1 MSKRYYGLLALLVAS
16 LMIVPAMAQRQT
28 ADVIGK
34 VVAENGDP
42 VPGATVVAESASL
55 QGSRNAVS
63 NEDGAFLLRFLPA
76 GEYVVTV
83 TMPGME
89 TQKQKLSLTVGGTAR
104 PTFVLG
110 LQTQTEAL
118 VVTAEANTILD
129 TSQVTSNLKQE
140 FITNL
145 PVRRDVQNLVVLTPG
160 VTTSGPSGSPVIS
173 GAMSFE
179 NNYLLN
185 GGVINSDNIRGRPST
200 LYIEDA
206 IEETTVITGSV
217 SAEYGQFT
225 GGVINTITKQ
235 GGNEFSGSLRVSF
248 ENEDWE
254 SLTPIEERN
263 NVEKDDDISNFQ
275 TLTIGGPI
283 IKDRLWF
290 FVAGRREREKGTA
303 TIAAGTPLSG
313 SILTELGLADSGNV
327 PGQRTVPNDQPEDR
341 YEVKMTFTP
350 VENHTI
356 VASYLDKEF
365 EETNDTQFGV
375 LSTSAII
382 DARAIPE
389 SLLTFNY
396 RGIITPSFSIEAFY
410 SERELA
416 FERNLSVGTDPIT
429 GSTSEDFNTQGG
441 LNYGSPFFGAKPET
455 RNNEM
460 YWIKGSYFLNTASA
474 GTHDMVFG
482 YSNFMDSRKADNEQS
497 PSGFRN
503 FPSAT
508 RFDANGNP
516 IPIYVNGF
524 TSANSLFSGVSFW
537 PVLNPSQGSDFT
549 VESLYFNDVWQLNDK
564 LRFNIGVRYDKND
577 AFAQDGAV
585 VADDSKISP
594 RLAASYD
601 IFGDGRHEVSAGYGE
616 YVARLSSAADSATS
630 AGSPALIYY
639 YYQGPQTESL
649 ADVYAWMESTYGA
662 NWLDIDFA
670 SANADFVRIPGQTR
684 VIRDTLDS
692 PSATEISLGYSTRFG
707 SRGYLKVNYINREFD
722 DFYVGLTNLDIGRT
736 ASGADLE
743 VLTND
748 PDNFYTREYDSV
760 QLQGQWKF
768 TDNFFVGGN
777 WTWAQL
783 TGNIT
788 GETGGSGSITS
799 TSLGRYPEFNNYPNR
814 EPIGYIL
821 GDIRNTG
828 NIWLSYDLKTSAG
841 DINFSLLQ
849 RYKSGEHYSATGTVS
864 VNEAYGF
871 PSRADSGYASPP
883 RTNTYFFSP
892 RGGFETEEDIRTD
905 LGVNYTINWKRFE
918 FFVEVEVINVLNS
931 DNIVDSANVD
941 QTVLVQQPF
950 NVYTETPVEG
960 VNYSLGDSF
969 GEATDRDAYQVPRTF
984 RFDLGI
990 RF

>member
-16 LMIVPAMAQRQT
+16 FMMVPAMAQRSF
-28 ADVIGK
+28 ADIIGK
-34 VVAENGDP
+34 VVAENSDP
-42 VPGATVVAESASL
+42 VPGATVVAESPAL
-55 QGSRNAVS
+55 QGSRTAVS
-63 NEDGAFLLRFLPA
+63 NEDGAFLLRFLPP

-89 TQKQKLSLTVGGTAR
+89 TQKQKLTLTVGGTAR
-104 PTFVLG
+104 PTFTLG

-118 VVTAEANTILD
+118 VVTAQANTILD
-129 TSQVTSNLKQE
+129 TSQVTSNLKEE
-140 FITNL
+140 FINNL
-145 PVRRDVQNLVVLTPG
+145 PVRRNVQNLVVLTPG
-160 VTTSGPSGSPVIS
+160 VTTSGPRGRPVIS

-185 GGVINSDNIRGRPST
+185 GGVINSDNVRGAPST
-200 LYIEDA
+200 LYVEDA

-235 GGNEFSGSLRVSF
+235 GGNEFSGSVRVSF

-254 SLTPIEERN
+254 SLTPIEEAN

-275 TLTIGGPI
+275 TVTVGGPI

-290 FVAGRREREKGTA
+290 FLAGRREREKGTA
-303 TIAAGTPLSG
+303 TIAAGTPLSTD
-313 SILTELGLADSGNV
+313 ILNELGLADSGNV
-327 PGQRTVPNDQPEDR
+327 PGNRTVPNDQPEDR
-341 YEVKMTFTP
+341 YEVKLTFTP
-350 VENHTI
+350 VENHSI
-356 VASYLDKEF
+356 IASYLDKDF
-365 EETNDTQFGV
+365 AETNDTQFGV
-375 LSTSAII
+375 LSQSAII
-382 DARAIPE
+382 SARAIPE

-396 RGIITPSFSIEAFY
+396 RGIITPAFSIEAFY
-410 SERELA
+410 SERKLA
-416 FERNLSVGTDPIT
+416 FERELSVGTDRIS
-429 GSTSEDFNTQGG
+429 GATSEDSNTQGG

-455 RNNEM
+455 RDNEL
-460 YWIKGSYFLNTASA
+460 YWIKGSYFLNTSSA
-474 GTHDMVFG
+474 GTHDFVFG
-482 YSNFMDSRKADNEQS
+482 YSNFADSRKADNEQS

-516 IPIYVNGF
+516 IAIYVDGF
-524 TSANSLFSGVSFW
+524 ESPNSLFSGVSFW

-549 VESLYFNDVWQLNDK
+549 VESLYFNDVWQLNEK
-564 LRFNIGVRYDKND
+564 WRFNIGVRYDKND
-577 AFAQDGAV
+577 AFSQDGAP
-585 VADDSKISP
+585 VADDAKLSP
-594 RLAASYD
+594 RLSATYD
-601 IFGDGRHEVSAGYGE
+601 IFGDGRHVVNAGYGE
-616 YVARLSSAADSATS
+616 YVARLSSAGDSATS
-630 AGSPALIYY
+630 AGSPAIIYY

-670 SANADFVRIPGQTR
+670 SANADFVRVPGQTK

-692 PSATEISLGYSTRFG
+692 PSADEIQIGYSTRFG
-707 SRGYLKVNYINREFD
+707 SKGFMKVNYINREFN
-722 DFYVGLTNLDIGRT
+722 DFYTGLTNLDIGRT
-736 ASGADLE
+736 DSGADLE

-748 PDNFYTREYDSV
+748 PGFYERDYDGI
-760 QLQGQWKF
+760 QIQGQYKF
-768 TDNFFVGGN
+768 NDDLMVGGN
-777 WTWAQL
+777 YTWSQL
-783 TGNIT
+783 TGNIV

-814 EPIGYIL
+814 EPVGNIL
-821 GDIRNTG
+821 GDIRNTA
-828 NIWLSYDLKTSAG
+828 NLWLSYDLNTAVG
-841 DINFSLLQ
+841 DFNFTMLQ
-849 RYKSGEHYSATGTVS
+849 RYRSGEHYSATGSVS
-864 VNEAYGF
+864 VNDAYGF

-883 RTNTYFFSP
+883 RTNTYYFSP

-918 FFVEVEVINVLNS
+918 FFVEVEILNLLNS
-931 DNIVDSANVD
+931 DNIIDSENIN
-941 QTVLVQQPF
+941 TSVLVQQPF

-960 VNYSLGDSF
+960 VNYRLGDSF
-969 GEATDRDAYQVPRTF
+969 GEATDRDAYQTPRTF
-984 RFDLGI
+984 RFDLGF